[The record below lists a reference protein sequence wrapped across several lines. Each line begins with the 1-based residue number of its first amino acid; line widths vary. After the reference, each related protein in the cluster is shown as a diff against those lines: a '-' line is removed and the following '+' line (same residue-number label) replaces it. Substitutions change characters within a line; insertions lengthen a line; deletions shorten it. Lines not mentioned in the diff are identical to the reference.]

1 MIKKPKAWERVK
13 IARMIERPTALDYI
27 HEILTNFIELHGDRN
42 FKDDEAVVGGV
53 ALLDEMPVTVIG
65 IQKGKDLKENI
76 KRNFGSPNP
85 EGYRK
90 SLRLMKQAEKFKRPI
105 ICFINTSGAYCGVGA
120 EERGQG
126 EAIAKNLMEMA
137 LIKTPIISIV
147 IGEGGSGGAL
157 ALAAG
162 DRVWMLE
169 NSVYSILSPEGC
181 ASILFKDS
189 SKSKE
194 VAEIMKLTSYE
205 LLELGV
211 IEKVIEEPK
220 GGAQND
226 FEKVALDIKTS
237 LIEGFKELESREIDE
252 LLSKRYE
259 YFLSTLTFIFIA
271 FLLSNTTISLIPT
284 TSLLL
289 LLVSTI

>member
-1 MIKKPKAWERVK
+1 M
-13 IARMIERPTALDYI
+13 
-27 HEILTNFIELHGDRN
+27 
-42 FKDDEAVVGGV
+42 
-53 ALLDEMPVTVIG
+53 
-65 IQKGKDLKENI
+65 
-76 KRNFGSPNP
+76 
-85 EGYRK
+85 
-90 SLRLMKQAEKFKRPI
+90 
-105 ICFINTSGAYCGVGA
+105 
-120 EERGQG
+120 
-126 EAIAKNLMEMA
+126 
-137 LIKTPIISIV
+137 
-147 IGEGGSGGAL
+147 

-237 LIEGFKELESREIDE
+237 LIEGFKELESMEIDE

-259 YFLSTLTFIFIA
+259 RFRKF
-271 FLLSNTTISLIPT
+271 
-284 TSLLL
+284 
-289 LLVSTI
+289 